1 MRLSLLLLALT
12 CFLASFGLASAQT
25 CLDELSTD
33 LDSEQLSQ
41 EATGLDA
48 ARFLKR
54 AVDLLEP
61 VLPQLV
67 NTPDYFPLVYNDVGF
82 DEAQFLAQRGL
93 LPASWQVDELSQETW
108 QDMVSRVASWYELG
122 FVVSSDLTRE
132 ALLADLSKL
141 IVQASS
147 DLRPVALI
155 ATDAADGQIIDFW
168 AIIRNQ
174 SVFPR
179 LIVMRPPGTDVRF
192 QSGVR
197 SALPL
202 IETCALKLEKFIHAS
217 SDTATRLFE
226 QNFDRVDMYVAS
238 TAPLRMDGFSLV
250 PPGQETD
257 YFTFKSDALS
267 QFDTYAAAFYG
278 PGVGAR
284 AVLRLLPQV
293 RTNMNPREIMQ
304 FVLP

>member
-1 MRLSLLLLALT
+1 MSALT
-12 CFLASFGLASAQT
+12 FASAQS
-25 CLDELSTD
+25 CMSELSAD
-33 LDSEQLSQ
+33 LNSEQLSQ
-41 EATGLDA
+41 KATGLDA
-48 ARFLKR
+48 AHFLKR

-61 VLPQLV
+61 VLPQLI
-67 NTPDYFPLVYNDVGF
+67 NTPDYFPLAYSDEGF
-82 DEAQFLAQRGL
+82 DEAQFLAQRDL
-93 LPASWQVDELSQETW
+93 LPPSWQAGELSRETW
-108 QDMVSRVASWYELG
+108 QDMVSRVANWYDLSLS
-122 FVVSSDLTRE
+122 VSFELTRE
-132 ALLADLSKL
+132 ALLNDLSNL
-141 IVQASS
+141 IAQASS
-147 DLRPVALI
+147 SLRPVALI
-155 ATDAADGQIIDFW
+155 ATDASDAQVIDFW
-168 AIIRNQ
+168 AIIRNR

-179 LIVMRPPGTDVRF
+179 LIVMRPPGPEVRF
-192 QSGVR
+192 PSGVR

-202 IETCALKLEKFIHAS
+202 IETCALGLEKFIYAS
-217 SDTATRLFE
+217 ADTAKRLFE

-238 TAPLRMDGFSLV
+238 TAPVRMDGFSLV